1 MVVGSNAALGQLQ
14 ELGGVATS
22 RLQDLL
28 GENGANIGGLIGLPK
43 ILNSA
48 PVQALVD
55 IGSSLAGGLMERAA
69 GGKEL
74 EALREIGGYVLRRAA
89 TSVQGLAD
97 QMGDGVG
104 SGIAARFSDVGD
116 IAKGML
122 GSSGL
127 GDGFAKVAETAMGAI
142 SRVRS

>member
-1 MVVGSNAALGQLQ
+1 MVVGSNGALGQLQ

-28 GENGANIGGLIGLPK
+28 GENGANIGGLLGLPK

-48 PVQALVD
+48 PVQAIVD
-55 IGSSLAGGLMERAA
+55 IGSNLAGGLMERAA

-74 EALREIGGYVLRRAA
+74 EALKDIGGFVLKKVV
-89 TSVQGLAD
+89 TSVQGMAG
-97 QMGDGVG
+97 QMGEGG
-104 SGIAARFSDVGD
+104 SGIAARFADVGD

-122 GSSGL
+122 GNSGL
-127 GDGFAKVAETAMGAI
+127 GNGFAKVAETAMGAI
-142 SRVRS
+142 SKIRS